1 MIEMGT
7 LRFVLI
13 EPSLRFFGLWDNA
26 INYIINYIFMM
37 MDALVGSEHR
47 TRARTPN
54 KRSHQSP
61 NICRKIYPT

>member
-7 LRFVLI
+7 LRFVDYRTILKV
-13 EPSLRFFGLWDNA
+13 FGLWDNA

-54 KRSHQSP
+54 KRSHLGP
-61 NICRKIYPT
+61 KYL